1 MRKTRLLLLLC
12 CVGLLWGAVLADT
25 SAERKRRKARYL
37 YMQGVVIDTQGKT
50 DAAMEYFKR
59 AYETDPTYAEA
70 ASAYGAARLLTQSDS
85 LVTLNGMRR
94 SLELMR
100 PYVDKYAGDMFES
113 QYYAYVA
120 GQLDSV
126 SETLRVY
133 KRMIGLF
140 PERTEN
146 LLRLA
151 DAYMLADSLD
161 KALEVFDRYE
171 SLEGKSAQL
180 SLRKISYML
189 SKKDSVG
196 ALNEAT
202 MLVADNPRDG
212 AYRILKGNVYDVIGE
227 PDSALAY
234 YKQAEKVSPQSGSAK
249 MALAKYYREHG
260 DSASYDNKIYE
271 ALLAEDFGLEE
282 KKALLGDYLQ
292 ALLIG
297 KNDTT
302 RGDHLFEVLRSQYPH
317 EASVLDLS
325 ARYNAAKG
333 NMGAAI
339 EQISYAID
347 QAPDNE
353 DYWGQ
358 LMTYQLS
365 ADKYKDIE
373 KTYHRALEHIKPN
386 SSMKL
391 MRASGL
397 QLDSNYTAAL
407 QVFDSLIMNE
417 PGGYRLTDSVNRD
430 RIPSTIS
437 YEELARLSTLFTMA
451 GDTYYQ
457 QKKVDDAFRA
467 YDNALIFLPTNNLA
481 LNNYAYFLLENGGD
495 ADKALEM
502 SKQAMDADPENP
514 TYLDTYAWALFKK
527 GDYAEAL
534 KYQKDAM
541 EKTERSEE
549 KISTELYSHLGDILF
564 MNGDP
569 QGALENWEKALK
581 LDPGNELLKRKV
593 QHKTFFYE

>member
-1 MRKTRLLLLLC
+1 M
-12 CVGLLWGAVLADT
+12 LWGAVLADT
-25 SAERKRRKARYL
+25 AEERKRRKAHYL
-37 YMQGVVIDTQGKT
+37 YMQGVEIDTQGKT
-50 DAAMEYFKR
+50 DAALEYFRR
-59 AYETDPTYAEA
+59 AHQTDPTYEEA

-85 LVTLNGMRR
+85 LVTLKGMRK

-133 KRMIGLF
+133 KRMIDLF
-140 PERTEN
+140 PERTEI

-161 KALEVFDRYE
+161 KALAAFDRYE

-212 AYRILKGNVYDVIGE
+212 AYRILKGNVFDVIGE
-227 PDSALAY
+227 PDSALVY
-234 YKQAEKVSPQSGSAK
+234 YKQAEGVSPQSGSAK

-260 DSASYDNKIYE
+260 DSVNYDTKIYE

-333 NMGAAI
+333 NFGAAI

-358 LMTYQLS
+358 LMTYQMS
-365 ADKYKDIE
+365 ADKYKDME
-373 KTYHRALEHIKPN
+373 TTYHRALEHVAP
-386 SSMKL
+386 SSSLQL

-397 QLDSNYTAAL
+397 QLDSNYSKAL
-407 QVFDSLIMNE
+407 EVFDTLIMNE
-417 PGGYRLTDSVNRD
+417 PGGYRLADSVCRE
-430 RIPSTIS
+430 RIPTTMT
-437 YEELARLSTLFTMA
+437 YEQLARLSTLFTMA

-457 QKKVDDAFRA
+457 KKMLADAFRA
-467 YDNALIFLPTNNLA
+467 YDNALTFLPTNNLA
-481 LNNYAYFLLENGGD
+481 LNNYAYFLIENGGD
-495 ADKALEM
+495 LDKAQQM
-502 SKQAMDADPENP
+502 SKQAVEADPENA
-514 TYLDTYAWALFKK
+514 TYLDTYAWVLFKK

-541 EKTERSEE
+541 AKSERDKEE
-549 KISTELYSHLGDILF
+549 ESAELHSHLGDILF

-581 LDPGNELLKRKV
+581 LDPGNDLLKRKV
-593 QHKTFFYE
+593 EHKTFFYE